1 MPYYPYTRPC
11 PHYSPAHLWIWHVP
25 GWAPIMLCDKTFPG
39 EKLHTCLLTPDWEPS
54 TDQSMNATKAQLGE
68 TTSFIWFTYSSMGE
82 GLFTGEG
89 MTQRQLQHQ
98 SPHWHGRSQ
107 KLENLE
113 HTEKSASSSD
123 WCRTSFIGALTG
135 LNLFWTA

>member
-1 MPYYPYTRPC
+1 MWCTRMLVVC
-11 PHYSPAHLWIWHVP
+11 VYV
-25 GWAPIMLCDKTFPG
+25 LCDTLGRHEQISPHPRFGVCTHQSKDTVKVQVG
-39 EKLHTCLLTPDWEPS
+39 EP
-54 TDQSMNATKAQLGE
+54 N
-68 TTSFIWFTYSSMGE
+68 SFIWVTHSSMGE